1 MSEERLPPHVLT
13 EIASPMREYRL
24 MGVGELAQLATSAD
38 LALAADARLA
48 LERLADDDS
57 RSVAAAAATALGRTA
72 MRVRPDRVDFGEVPH
87 GTPHLVADVHVE
99 GPPLAVA
106 EAKVTAS
113 GPGLRAALRGSRL
126 RILWQPRSPWL
137 DGSVTVRGPAG
148 WAEVRVTGQVLEA
161 EPEPRAAV
169 QAQLRAEAGFTGGT
183 AARVTVLPAAPT
195 RRHVGTSVLIAGLT
209 GLALLGGAGVA
220 VAMTNG
226 REPDPASL
234 AGPPPAPM
242 STAPATA
249 AAGEPA
255 TTPGVITRVPLA
267 ARARSIGKPAVVAT
281 VRVGDEPEG
290 VAVSPDGRTVYVA
303 DQSARVLS
311 VVDVASRR
319 VTPVNLRHTARFVTT
334 SRDGTLVF
342 VSMYEDDKSG
352 SGVAVIDAATR
363 KVLRYLATGVQP
375 YTLAVG
381 PDDRLWVPIHGLGR
395 VEIYA
400 VADQRPEGQVTVPPN
415 PHAVAFSASLMRAF
429 TPNHESNEVAVI
441 DMRTDRMLK
450 SVPVSR
456 APHSVAVSPDGT
468 TVLVAGYEAN
478 TADLIDAR
486 TMRRTGPFRVGK
498 QPQSVAFAT
507 DGAHAYVVNEGDDTV
522 SVLNGHTGATTATV
536 KVGRSPR
543 TVAVSPD
550 GRLAYV
556 SNGGDDTVSV
566 LRVGE

>member
-1 MSEERLPPHVLT
+1 
-13 EIASPMREYRL
+13 
-24 MGVGELAQLATSAD
+24 
-38 LALAADARLA
+38 
-48 LERLADDDS
+48 
-57 RSVAAAAATALGRTA
+57 
-72 MRVRPDRVDFGEVPH
+72 
-87 GTPHLVADVHVE
+87 
-99 GPPLAVA
+99 
-106 EAKVTAS
+106 
-113 GPGLRAALRGSRL
+113 
-126 RILWQPRSPWL
+126 
-137 DGSVTVRGPAG
+137 
-148 WAEVRVTGQVLEA
+148 
-161 EPEPRAAV
+161 
-169 QAQLRAEAGFTGGT
+169 
-183 AARVTVLPAAPT
+183 
-195 RRHVGTSVLIAGLT
+195 
-209 GLALLGGAGVA
+209 
-220 VAMTNG
+220 
-226 REPDPASL
+226 
-234 AGPPPAPM
+234 
-242 STAPATA
+242 
-249 AAGEPA
+249 
-255 TTPGVITRVPLA
+255 
-267 ARARSIGKPAVVAT
+267 VAT

-303 DQSARVLS
+303 EQSERVLS
-311 VVDVASRR
+311 VVDAASRR
-319 VTPVNLRHTARFVTT
+319 VTPVRLRHTARFVTA
-334 SRDGTLVF
+334 SRDGALVF

-363 KVLRYLATGVQP
+363 KVLRYIATGVQP

-395 VEIYA
+395 VEIYGA
-400 VADQRPEGQVTVPPN
+400 ADLHPEGQVTVPPN

-468 TVLVAGYEAN
+468 TVLVAGYEAD

-486 TMRRTGPFRVGK
+486 TMRRTGPFAVGK

-522 SVLNGHTGATTATV
+522 SVLDARTGASTATV
-536 KVGRSPR
+536 KVGKSPR
-543 TVAVSPD
+543 TIAVSPD